1 MIKRCEVCGKFFE
14 ALREFEVICDD
25 PKCKKARNKQK
36 HDEWAA
42 RNSDR
47 VREIRH
53 RSYKKAKARK
63 RAIEERKS
71 RIERFKDEI
80 SQEQERA
87 KTPKTY
93 GEIQAEKLIREQ
105 REENP
110 IKIDK

>member
-1 MIKRCEVCGKFFE
+1 MIKRCVVCGKFFE
-14 ALREFEVICDD
+14 ALREFEVVCDS
-25 PKCKKARNKQK
+25 PECKKARNKQK

-63 RAIEERKS
+63 RAIDEKKH
-71 RIERFKDEI
+71 RIERLRDDIRK
-80 SQEQERA
+80 EQEMA
-87 KTPKTY
+87 KIPKTY
-93 GEIQAEKLIREQ
+93 GEIQAEKIIKKQ

-110 IKIDK
+110 IKVDK